1 MFKIVF
7 WNVEVHMLQNEKV
20 QKHLVRRYKRSVGEQ
35 ERMVIG
41 QRVRESY
48 VKEDREIRED
58 RDK

>member
-1 MFKIVF
+1 
-7 WNVEVHMLQNEKV
+7 MLQNEKV